1 MFKQFLLIV
10 ILTAVAVFFMK
21 ELAAI
26 LYALGHVQNFLIN
39 KTVALLPKDT
49 VFKFVSELIILVVIP
64 ILISLLFA
72 FVYWLVKHRE
82 MPKLINLIWLLWVIS
97 LLIFVLQK

>member
-26 LYALGHVQNFLIN
+26 LYVLAHLQNFLIN
-39 KTVALLPKDT
+39 EAAALLPKDT
-49 VFKFVSELIILVVIP
+49 VFMFISKLIILIAIP
-64 ILISLLFA
+64 ILIGLLIA
-72 FVYWLVKHRE
+72 FIHWLIKRKE
-82 MPKLINLIWLLWVIS
+82 MPRLIDLIWILWVIS

>member
-21 ELAAI
+21 EFAAI
-26 LYALGHVQNFLIN
+26 LYALAHAQNFLIN
-39 KTVALLPKDT
+39 ETAALLPRDT
-49 VFKFVSELIILVVIP
+49 VFKYISKLIVLIAIP
-64 ILISLLFA
+64 ILISLLVA
-72 FVYWLVKHRE
+72 FIHWLIKRKE
-82 MPKLINLIWLLWVIS
+82 MPRLIDLIWILWVIS